1 MSDNSWGQEP
11 PRESRGF
18 NVNFHP
24 YLDGWLI
31 ELTPNPHTVGE
42 AFRPPW
48 VAQFGVEG
56 FAAGAEFTTGQ
67 ALSLLAIYLEDIAA
81 ERLEASGYRR

>member
-1 MSDNSWGQEP
+1 MSDKSWGQEP

-24 YLDGWLI
+24 YLGKWLI
-31 ELTPNPHTVGE
+31 ELTPNPHTVSE
-42 AFRPPW
+42 AFRPRW
-48 VAQFGVEG
+48 VAQFDVEG

-81 ERLEASGYRR
+81 ERLEATGYKR